1 MKNETENLLIKVES
15 TDEINEFGKFK
26 VDLIKYHQQYA
37 NRLGLFDMVVDH
49 YDKNKAI
56 RNIGKK
62 EFYQFLINFN
72 NNYVGIVEYQIK
84 KSDIDNTS
92 ILYLKD
98 IYIKE
103 SYRGMGISTRV
114 INKLKKL
121 NYRIELECWYG
132 MPANEFYKSIGAKEL
147 KTRYMIQ

>member
-1 MKNETENLLIKVES
+1 MENNFGNLLKKVES
-15 TDEINEFGKFK
+15 TEEIKQFGKFK
-26 VDLIKYHQQYA
+26 VDLIKYHQHYA
-37 NRLGLFDMVVDH
+37 NALGLFDVVVDD
-49 YDKNKAI
+49 YDNNKAI
-56 RNIGKK
+56 RNIGKIG
-62 EFYQFLINFN
+62 FYQFLINFN
-72 NNYVGIVEYQIK
+72 DNYIGIVEYQIQ

-98 IYIKE
+98 IYIEE
-103 SYRGMGISTRV
+103 SYRGQGISTKI
-114 INKLKKL
+114 INELKKL